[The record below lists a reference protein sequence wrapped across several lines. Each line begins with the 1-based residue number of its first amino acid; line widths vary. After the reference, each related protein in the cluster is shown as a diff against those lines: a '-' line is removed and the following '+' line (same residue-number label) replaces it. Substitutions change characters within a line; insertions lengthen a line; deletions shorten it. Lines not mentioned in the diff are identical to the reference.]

1 MECRDF
7 LLLGKKKK
15 KNYESSLYSR
25 KWTVTQQD
33 QYEEKI
39 EHKGPK

>member
-1 MECRDF
+1 MQRF
-7 LLLGKKKK
+7 PTSRQKIKKK

>member
-1 MECRDF
+1 MQRF
-7 LLLGKKKK
+7 PSSRQKKK

-39 EHKGPK
+39 EHKGRK